1 MTQPPIEFTGITPG
15 MIYHPRVVDLP
26 PLRGETLADQIRE
39 VSQETDLFA
48 RTVRSLAIAAK
59 VARLER
65 AWDQITADAMA
76 DHMAATEA
84 DNVVTFR
91 RRGE

>member
-1 MTQPPIEFTGITPG
+1 MEWRT
-15 MIYHPRVVDLP
+15 RVVDLP

-76 DHMAATEA
+76 DHRAAQAAE
-84 DNVVTFR
+84 NVVEFR
-91 RRGE
+91 RRGK